1 MMRERLYTLLTES
14 LETWQSGGW
23 LMLPLLFLTIFI
35 YYTALELFL
44 RLNHHFLIRGRIHQ
58 RSDRELHQP
67 SEPLIQQAHQLMLSE
82 ASSVEEVKR
91 HFHDVRQTFLPLIN
105 RRIRFLAVLIPAG
118 PLLGLLGTVTGMVST
133 FDGMIGQGHRMEAVS
148 QGVSEAL
155 ITTQSGLIITI
166 PALII
171 LSLIIQRRNLLA
183 HGIARLERYN
193 TKQFLLHNKQVA
205 A

>member
-1 MMRERLYTLLTES
+1 
-14 LETWQSGGW
+14 
-23 LMLPLLFLTIFI
+23 
-35 YYTALELFL
+35 
-44 RLNHHFLIRGRIHQ
+44 
-58 RSDRELHQP
+58 
-67 SEPLIQQAHQLMLSE
+67 QLMLSE